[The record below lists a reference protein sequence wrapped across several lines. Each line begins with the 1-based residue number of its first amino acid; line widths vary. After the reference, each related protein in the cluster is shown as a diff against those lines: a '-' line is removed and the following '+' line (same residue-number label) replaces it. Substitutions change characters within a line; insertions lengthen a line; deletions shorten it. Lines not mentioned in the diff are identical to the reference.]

1 MAPHWKELR
10 GVLEVLSYI
19 LKVDPEGVELYFTN
33 SPDHLKARST
43 TKLLRFLDQHRPNE
57 DTNFESSTD
66 INSSLTKILHMHR
79 MRMHGWT
86 NVKPLPKLGP
96 SKRPRPVTIY
106 VLTDGIWGG
115 SSDIDASMTVLLT
128 DLEKYDSH
136 SGVQFIRF
144 GSDAVRQEH
153 LARIDS
159 ELDV

>member
-1 MAPHWKELR
+1 
-10 GVLEVLSYI
+10 
-19 LKVDPEGVELYFTN
+19 
-33 SPDHLKARST
+33 
-43 TKLLRFLDQHRPNE
+43 
-57 DTNFESSTD
+57 
-66 INSSLTKILHMHR
+66 